1 MATGLAPSTVPT
13 ALTSGWVPG
22 IVVIAARP
30 LRMHFRSAA
39 RSRPAVGWEAPAQAR
54 CPSVNYCAYMV
65 LPWATVGGGVRIPVG
80 YRPPM
85 VIDRAWDEPVYQQVA
100 GILRDQ
106 ITSGKIEPRR
116 PIPSIRTLCET
127 YGIARATAGKAI
139 RLLSDEGLIRRV
151 PGKGWFVSPRD
162 DWPSSR

>member
-1 MATGLAPSTVPT
+1 
-13 ALTSGWVPG
+13 
-22 IVVIAARP
+22 
-30 LRMHFRSAA
+30 
-39 RSRPAVGWEAPAQAR
+39 
-54 CPSVNYCAYMV
+54 MV
-65 LPWATVGGGVRIPVG
+65 LPWPTLGNGASLPVG

-127 YGIARATAGKAI
+127 YGIARATAGQAS
-139 RLLSDEGLIRRV
+139 RVPADQGRIRRV
-151 PGKGWFVSPRD
+151 ARKGWVVSPQEG
-162 DWPSSR
+162 

>member
-1 MATGLAPSTVPT
+1 M
-13 ALTSGWVPG
+13 
-22 IVVIAARP
+22 
-30 LRMHFRSAA
+30 
-39 RSRPAVGWEAPAQAR
+39 
-54 CPSVNYCAYMV
+54 VNYSAHMV
-65 LPWATVGGGVRIPVG
+65 LPWATLGDGASIPVG

-127 YGIARATAGKAI
+127 YGIARATAGKAVG
-139 RLLSDEGLIRRV
+139 LLADEGLIRLV
-151 PGKGWFVSPRD
+151 PGRGWFVAPKD
-162 DWPSSR
+162 DWPASR